1 MTDDRTLF
9 HAKPVRMTNAT
20 VTSDGRRYDL
30 RDIEGP
36 HTDHGPPDDKE
47 WLVCAR
53 SFGRQTQAATATP
66 DWRAMTAA

>member
-30 RDIEGP
+30 REIEGP
-36 HTDHGPPDDKE
+36 HTDLFTEFTRHALAGE
-47 WLVCAR
+47 IR
-53 SFGRQTQAATATP
+53 R
-66 DWRAMTAA
+66 